1 MRWLRMDRTG
11 TRTARPRSGGLPGVL
26 APACVALAL
35 AAAGTAALTGS
46 ALAAQPFP
54 KVSPAQV
61 AAWQEHGE
69 RFLFIDTRPRL
80 QYDLRHA
87 RGAVTIPA
95 FAFASAT
102 IPRGLKLVLYDGGA
116 GSTEA
121 DSAAGVLSARGQA
134 DFYLLDGGL
143 TAWEAEGLPIVAP
156 PGKSAA
162 PLVDPI
168 GAQALERLIAEGA
181 RLTIID
187 LRPAAA
193 YREGHLPG
201 AVSAPTP
208 ALLDRAAAAHRVS
221 DLMVVY
227 DDGNGDA
234 RERAEQL
241 RRKGFRA
248 VKYLYGGLL
257 AWSEKKSGVVK

>member
-1 MRWLRMDRTG
+1 MTRMRVDRTG
-11 TRTARPRSGGLPGVL
+11 TRSTRPRSGGLPGVL

-61 AAWQEHGE
+61 AAWQERGE
-69 RFLFIDTRPRL
+69 R
-80 QYDLRHA
+80 
-87 RGAVTIPA
+87 
-95 FAFASAT
+95 
-102 IPRGLKLVLYDGGA
+102 YDGGA

-121 DSAAGVLSARGQA
+121 DSAAGVLRARGHA
-134 DFYLLDGGL
+134 EFYLLDGGL

-168 GAQALERLIAEGA
+168 GAEALARLIAEGA
-181 RLTIID
+181 RLTIVD
-187 LRPAAA
+187 LRSAAA
-193 YREGHLPG
+193 YRDGHLPG
-201 AVSAPTP
+201 ALSAPTP
-208 ALLDRAAAAHRVS
+208 ALLEQAAAAHRVS

-257 AWSEKKSGVVK
+257 AWSENKQGVVK

>member
-1 MRWLRMDRTG
+1 MDQAGTKG
-11 TRTARPRSGGLPGVL
+11 TRPLAGGLIGIL
-26 APACVALAL
+26 APACLAVALTAIGTVTPTG
-35 AAAGTAALTGS
+35 AAGPL
-46 ALAAQPFP
+46 P

-61 AAWQEHGE
+61 AAWQERGE
-69 RFLFIDTRPRL
+69 VFLFVDTRPKL

-95 FAFASAT
+95 FAFT
-102 IPRGLKLVLYDGGA
+102 TTPLPRGMKLVLYDDGA

-121 DSAAGVLSARGQA
+121 ENAASALRSRGHA

-143 TAWEAEGLPIVAP
+143 TAWEAQGLPIVAP

-168 GAQALERLIAEGA
+168 GAEALARLIAEGA
-181 RLTIID
+181 RLTLID
-187 LRPAAA
+187 VRPAAA
-193 YREGHLPG
+193 YRQGHLPG

-208 ALLDRAAAAHRVS
+208 ALLEQAAAPHQVS
-221 DLMVVY
+221 DFMVVY

-234 RERAEQL
+234 RARAEQL

-248 VKYLYGGLL
+248 VKYLHGGML
-257 AWSEKKSGVVK
+257 AWSENKLGVVK